1 MAILVFGLNFA
12 LWGLVGICRL
22 LDMSMARRRDR
33 RSGGRHGSDQAGV
46 LSREV
51 PSRRGPRRSKPGLDR
66 RGKLTVK
73 DVAVLIPAHNEAEV
87 IGESL
92 ASIMELVPA
101 WNIHVVSDASIDKT
115 VAIARSLGAKV
126 YQTEQNLGK
135 AGALQDAIG
144 RFRLIERFPVVM
156 LLDADTR
163 VEPGYFAAAL
173 PLFDDPEVVAVAG
186 CVRTAADRA
195 LSFVGQLLVAHRGRI
210 YSIGQRVL
218 KFGQTWQRLN
228 ATHIVPGFAS
238 LYRTDV
244 LPDIDMNPP
253 GLVIEDFNMTFEV
266 YQKRLGKVGFT
277 LAAVAITQDPDNF
290 RDYVRQTKRWA
301 LGFWQ
306 TVRRHH
312 PRANLFSA
320 MLTLLM
326 LELVTSSLI
335 FLALPLLLVILVMPD
350 LIGSAA
356 SWPGFGT
363 VYALTAAHMKLSTIF
378 FGVALPDLAMTVLV
392 AALERRPA
400 MLFFAG
406 LFPVLRVI
414 DSAIGLWAIPLTFR
428 SKSNGRWKSP
438 ARQVSPVSLE
448 PLVPLPPELAAT
460 QPIPMVRPP
469 ASSMSPAEI
478 EELVSPRYV
487 RDGSNASR

>member
-1 MAILVFGLNFA
+1 
-12 LWGLVGICRL
+12 
-22 LDMSMARRRDR
+22 
-33 RSGGRHGSDQAGV
+33 
-46 LSREV
+46 
-51 PSRRGPRRSKPGLDR
+51 
-66 RGKLTVK
+66 
-73 DVAVLIPAHNEAEV
+73 
-87 IGESL
+87 
-92 ASIMELVPA
+92 
-101 WNIHVVSDASIDKT
+101 
-115 VAIARSLGAKV
+115 
-126 YQTEQNLGK
+126 
-135 AGALQDAIG
+135 
-144 RFRLIERFPVVM
+144 
-156 LLDADTR
+156 
-163 VEPGYFAAAL
+163 
-173 PLFDDPEVVAVAG
+173 
-186 CVRTAADRA
+186 
-195 LSFVGQLLVAHRGRI
+195 
-210 YSIGQRVL
+210 
-218 KFGQTWQRLN
+218 
-228 ATHIVPGFAS
+228 
-238 LYRTDV
+238 
-244 LPDIDMNPP
+244 
-253 GLVIEDFNMTFEV
+253 
-266 YQKRLGKVGFT
+266 
-277 LAAVAITQDPDNF
+277 
-290 RDYVRQTKRWA
+290 
-301 LGFWQ
+301 
-306 TVRRHH
+306 
-312 PRANLFSA
+312 

-363 VYALTAAHMKLSTIF
+363 VYTLTAAHMKLSTIF